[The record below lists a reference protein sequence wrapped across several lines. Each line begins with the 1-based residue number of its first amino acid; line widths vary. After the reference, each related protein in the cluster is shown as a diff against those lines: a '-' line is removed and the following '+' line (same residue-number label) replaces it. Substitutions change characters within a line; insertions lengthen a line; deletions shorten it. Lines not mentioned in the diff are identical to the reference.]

1 MKWSELAIRTTPE
14 AVESVSALFIRLG
27 SGGVEIDD
35 PDWIEEFRRNGGWEY
50 SDLPPAVEELG
61 IRTIRAYFLIDE
73 HLESRVEA
81 VREGLE
87 VIRASGIDLG
97 EAILLQREIDEEDW
111 AHGWKAYFKPLR
123 IGKRLIVKPSWE
135 EWEAKDEDIVLELD
149 PGMAFGTGT
158 HPTTR
163 FCMEALEKWMKP
175 GTDVLDVG
183 CGSGILA
190 VTAAKLGAA
199 GVDALDIDP
208 LSIKVTIENVH
219 LNDVESIVKAKENDL
234 LAGWTRPV
242 DLVVSNI
249 VADVIIRLSSDVP
262 KCLIEGGL
270 WISGGIID
278 ERYKEVEKVIK
289 GKGFKILEVIEEA
302 GWCVIVAR
310 RKEVA

>member
-1 MKWSELAIRTTPE
+1 MKWTELAIKTTPE
-14 AVESVSALFIRLG
+14 ATEAISALFIRFG
-27 SGGVEIDD
+27 SGGVEIED
-35 PDWIEEFRRNGGWEY
+35 PDWIEEFRKTGGWEY
-50 SDLPPAVEELG
+50 SDLPPSVEKLG
-61 IRTIRAYFLIDE
+61 VRTVRAYFPQDDYLAERI
-73 HLESRVEA
+73 LA

-87 VIRASGIDLG
+87 VIRASGVNVG
-97 EAILLQREIDEEDW
+97 EGILLEWEMDEEDW

-123 IGKRLIVKPSWE
+123 VGAKLVVKPSWE
-135 EWEAKDEDIVLELD
+135 EYEPKSGDIVLELD

-163 FCMEALEKWMKP
+163 LCMEALEKWLEP

-208 LSIKVTIENVH
+208 TSIKVTIENVH
-219 LNDVESIVKAKENDL
+219 LNDVESVVRFKENDL
-234 LAGWTRPV
+234 LAGWERPV
-242 DLVVSNI
+242 DVIVSNI
-249 VADVIIRLSSDVP
+249 VADIIIRLSKDAPS
-262 KCLIEGGL
+262 CLVSEGL

-278 ERYKEVEKVIK
+278 ERRFEVENVIREA
-289 GKGFKILEVIEEA
+289 GFYILEVMEEA

-310 RKEVA
+310 RKEVV

>member
-1 MKWSELAIRTTPE
+1 MRKKYGTELRIRTTPE

-73 HLESRVEA
+73 HLKSRVEA

-111 AHGWKAYFKPLR
+111 ALMGGRLILNLFR

-135 EWEAKDEDIVLELD
+135 EWEAQDDDIVLELD

-163 FCMEALEKWMKP
+163 FCM
-175 GTDVLDVG
+175 
-183 CGSGILA
+183 GSLR
-190 VTAAKLGAA
+190 KM
-199 GVDALDIDP
+199 D
-208 LSIKVTIENVH
+208 
-219 LNDVESIVKAKENDL
+219 
-234 LAGWTRPV
+234 
-242 DLVVSNI
+242 
-249 VADVIIRLSSDVP
+249 
-262 KCLIEGGL
+262 
-270 WISGGIID
+270 
-278 ERYKEVEKVIK
+278 
-289 GKGFKILEVIEEA
+289 EA
-302 GWCVIVAR
+302 GYRCS
-310 RKEVA
+310 